1 MGMNMILSI
10 IMGIAMTAIIG
21 SQVAPSMIEKV
32 KATKVE
38 AKAINN
44 QEVIFEAVKRYI
56 TMKQTNPTTLQDIIN
71 EQFLNSK
78 VNDNG
83 FGGGYSIEIDGSKGL
98 LKIKTTIEDPKA
110 QEIFLNSFKNKFIP
124 TRVGTTN
131 EFETTFV
138 IPTDIMHGRG
148 LFMTGIPVQATPPTD
163 TSLKYWYDTSGK
175 EVALRMYD
183 PNSNTWKKVA
193 GTSGSGSISEG
204 ALVDTSGN
212 NFTKDTLP
220 TTDAEV
226 GEIKYAYDSTT
237 NTIQEYIYTGNTQ
250 GWVVKGG
257 GGNQSFSIIQN
268 GETRYWSNNTY
279 ATSCLGYI
287 KSNTD
292 MYRYIGA
299 NGDGVYRIDP
309 DGSGIIAP
317 FDVYCDMTTDGGGW
331 TALYTSSST
340 INLSSMPQ
348 ILNGKYGIN
357 GYRSP
362 NNTRY
367 LVFSEVMYVNH
378 ETDIKYSFSRDDKI
392 SRRIIDYGFQYNE
405 EQHITWSIKS
415 PTNDVIVNYKF
426 NLMICDNIWMSVGF
440 MFTGVYNVGG
450 KICGN
455 WENDTTTWYFRHD
468 GDYSNNTYKGVAFA
482 ENGHRNLSNKLV
494 SVLIR

>member
-1 MGMNMILSI
+1 
-10 IMGIAMTAIIG
+10 MTAIIG
-21 SQVAPSMIEKV
+21 SQVAPSMIEQI

-38 AKAINN
+38 AKSINN

-71 EQFLNSK
+71 EQFLNAK

-98 LKIKTTIEDPKA
+98 LKVKTTIEDQKA

-148 LFMTGIPVQATPPTD
+148 LFMTGIPVQATPPSD

-204 ALVDTSGN
+204 ALVDASGN

-220 TTDAEV
+220 TTNAEV
-226 GEIKYAYDSTT
+226 GEIKYAYDSIT
-237 NTIQEYIYTGNTQ
+237 NTIQEYVYAGADK
-250 GWVVKGG
+250 GWVAKGG
-257 GGNQSFSIIQN
+257 GGNQYFSIIQN
-268 GETRYWSNNTY
+268 GATRYWSNNTY

-299 NGDGVYRIDP
+299 TGDGVYRIDP

-317 FDVYCDMTTDGGGW
+317 FDTYCDMTTDGGGW
-331 TALYTSSST
+331 TLITSWKYKDLVNTPYYISLSVSKNNDNNYIPGYSYRLSKEIMQKLNT
-340 INLSSMPQ
+340 SNNFYVRNGITHNPNYYAIINNIDITTFQ
-348 ILNGKYGIN
+348 KYGE
-357 GYRSP
+357 
-362 NNTRY
+362 TR
-367 LVFSEVMYVNH
+367 
-378 ETDIKYSFSRDDKI
+378 
-392 SRRIIDYGFQYNE
+392 
-405 EQHITWSIKS
+405 
-415 PTNDVIVNYKF
+415 PTK
-426 NLMICDNIWMSVGF
+426 
-440 MFTGVYNVGG
+440 G
-450 KICGN
+450 KIRGYDLPEQTIWWQSTGMELHMDAHTN
-455 WENDTTTWYFRHD
+455 GIPNSISSEDSFGWYYD
-468 GDYSNNTYKGVAFA
+468 CNPSYCNSYMITQWFA
-482 ENGHRNLSNKLV
+482 R
-494 SVLIR
+494 

>member
-1 MGMNMILSI
+1 MGMNTILML

-21 SQVAPSMIEKV
+21 SQVAPSMIEQI

-38 AKAINN
+38 AKSINN

-71 EQFLNSK
+71 EQFLNAK

-98 LKIKTTIEDPKA
+98 LKIKTTIEDPNA

-183 PNSNTWKKVA
+183 PTSDSWKKVA

-204 ALVDTSGN
+204 ALVDASGN

-220 TTDAEV
+220 TINAEV

-257 GGNQSFSIIQN
+257 GNQSYSIIQN
-268 GETRYWSNNTY
+268 GTTRYWSNNSY

-287 KSNTD
+287 KSGTN
-292 MYRYIGA
+292 MYPYVGA
-299 NGDGVYRIDP
+299 TGDGVYRIDP
-309 DGSGIIAP
+309 DGSGIIVP
-317 FDVYCDMTTDGGGW
+317 FDTYCDMSTDGGGW
-331 TALYTSSST
+331 TLVLNYLHKGGTNPSLKVHTNTAPLFGSDILGDDESNTIYWGHIGNSLISKIDFKETQWYCKTSNHNRVIHFKNNSEQLNNYIKTGIGTLDITLFKNKITLLNKYFNAYLPYQT
-340 INLSSMPQ
+340 IASHSNK
-348 ILNGKYGIN
+348 G
-357 GYRSP
+357 
-362 NNTRY
+362 NNTLLDHLFY
-367 LVFSEVMYVNH
+367 Y
-378 ETDIKYSFSRDDKI
+378 
-392 SRRIIDYGFQYNE
+392 
-405 EQHITWSIKS
+405 
-415 PTNDVIVNYKF
+415 
-426 NLMICDNIWMSVGF
+426 
-440 MFTGVYNVGG
+440 
-450 KICGN
+450 
-455 WENDTTTWYFRHD
+455 
-468 GDYSNNTYKGVAFA
+468 NNTYHFNVGIMNTWLCDDVDV
-482 ENGHRNLSNKLV
+482 NSNTFHQV
-494 SVLIR
+494 FVR

>member
-21 SQVAPSMIEKV
+21 SQVAPSMLEKV

-71 EQFLNSK
+71 EKFLNDK

-98 LKIKTTIEDPKA
+98 LKVKTTIEDPKA

-124 TRVGTTN
+124 TRVVGKTN

-148 LFMTGIPVQATPPTD
+148 LFMTGIPVQATEPTD

-204 ALVDTSGN
+204 ALVDASGN

-237 NTIQEYIYTGNTQ
+237 NSIQEYIYTGIEK
-250 GWVVKGG
+250 GWVIKSGE
-257 GGNQSFSIIQN
+257 NYFIIKSN
-268 GETRYWSNNTY
+268 DTRHWSNNTY

-287 KSNTD
+287 KSGTNKFQ
-292 MYRYIGA
+292 YRGEI
-299 NGDGVYRIDP
+299 GDGVYRIDP
-309 DGSGIIAP
+309 DGIGIIAP

-331 TALYTSSST
+331 TLVYYGVPEIATTEANIIDSSFNDCLLDSDYLT
-340 INLSSMPQ
+340 KCNQRAWRNIKIKGSSYLKRLMPSKEWVVVEFKE
-348 ILNGKYGIN
+348 N
-357 GYRSP
+357 
-362 NNTRY
+362 
-367 LVFSEVMYVNH
+367 M
-378 ETDIKYSFSRDDKI
+378 DWIKLGFI
-392 SRRIIDYGFQYNE
+392 SRTSNLFKHSYRISNPALKTLGYSIDYSSESGCQ
-405 EQHITWSIKS
+405 
-415 PTNDVIVNYKF
+415 V
-426 NLMICDNIWMSVGF
+426 
-440 MFTGVYNVGG
+440 
-450 KICGN
+450 
-455 WENDTTTWYFRHD
+455 
-468 GDYSNNTYKGVAFA
+468 
-482 ENGHRNLSNKLV
+482 
-494 SVLIR
+494 

>member
-1 MGMNMILSI
+1 MGMNTILML

-21 SQVAPSMIEKV
+21 SQVAPSMIEQI

-56 TMKQTNPTTLQDIIN
+56 TMKQTNPTTLQEIID
-71 EQFLNSK
+71 EKFLNAK

-83 FGGGYSIEIDGSKGL
+83 FGSGYEIEIIGSKGL
-98 LKIKTTIEDPKA
+98 LKVKTTIDDPKA

-124 TRVGTTN
+124 TRVVGKTN

-204 ALVDTSGN
+204 ALVDASGN

-237 NTIQEYIYTGNTQ
+237 NTIQEYVYAGTTQ
-250 GWVVKGG
+250 GWIAKS
-257 GGNQSFSIIQN
+257 NTYSTKHRIILSNN
-268 GETRYWSNNTY
+268 GITRSWSNNTY
-279 ATSCLGYI
+279 AKNCSE
-287 KSNTD
+287 
-292 MYRYIGA
+292 YRYSGSYNYVYEGDIG
-299 NGDGVYRIDP
+299 NGIYKVDP
-309 DGSGIIAP
+309 DGNGGLSP
-317 FDVYCDMTTDGGGW
+317 FDVYCDMITDGGGW
-331 TALYTSSST
+331 TLVTYAGT
-340 INLSSMPQ
+340 IKTTKIEVTGTPEGFHLPLIFSWGT
-348 ILNGKYGIN
+348 ID
-357 GYRSP
+357 P
-362 NNTRY
+362 NSLTTKN
-367 LVFSEVMYVNH
+367 
-378 ETDIKYSFSRDDKI
+378 SFSRFDLFKQKAKPTDEFMVKRT
-392 SRRIIDYGFQYNE
+392 SVPSNIIIFPITNVEWFGRKVSEGHFNITSSNYN
-405 EQHITWSIKS
+405 IKYLKM
-415 PTNDVIVNYKF
+415 TNSGINNFKTVNNNVKF
-426 NLMICDNIWMSVGF
+426 SYVNS
-440 MFTGVYNVGG
+440 T
-450 KICGN
+450 
-455 WENDTTTWYFRHD
+455 
-468 GDYSNNTYKGVAFA
+468 SNNAYIGATGQ
-482 ENGHRNLSNKLV
+482 
-494 SVLIR
+494 